1 MNQNEAWA
9 WEVVTRRVES
19 MPPDLKLA
27 IAGIGALSKDDMLTH
42 LDKRDEI
49 GEKIVRMQINYLRF
63 LKEEALR

>member
-1 MNQNEAWA
+1 MNQNEDWA
-9 WEVVTRRVES
+9 WEVVMRRVEG

-27 IAGIGALSKDDMLTH
+27 IAGVGALSRDEMLAH

-49 GEKIVRMQINYLRF
+49 GKKIVKMQINYLRF